1 MKKLFVLLGF
11 LVWGTVA
18 AATAG
23 WENSTPAAV
32 NPEKMLWREDFSG
45 GKSGLKIEF
54 RNGAQGSVDIVA
66 SPVTPGKKALK
77 IIKSNQQGYIL
88 VTSKRPFQSSPG
100 TELQSV
106 IHVHGRRAN
115 PEYAVGYVR
124 MYGKTEDLAYFKK
137 LDGRGPGGPKMQY
150 ITNSPANST
159 ERKLAHLLVT
169 AETGNVITPALVV
182 AGTPSESFWENWY
195 VEDFTSAKAA
205 FAGRITASGNRFP
218 AGVPVDEKEFR
229 AMLQRDI
236 QHTAEVK
243 SVNGLTRLLVDGK
256 ITAPVF
262 FIPWAG
268 KAGRESVNSRE
279 MQQSGVDMQFVIIQF
294 GANPKRPGFWTENG
308 FDVAGAVAK
317 VRHAMRCAPDAKFLL
332 TLTINPYA
340 GFYQKYPSEVW
351 KMADGSTVYG
361 HGTHIPNPQ
370 PSKIDPS
377 RYWPWISIHSEI
389 WRNEVKKHLAA
400 LVAALQAEQLDKRII
415 GVHFTGFHDNQFGT
429 RQLDYSIPAAAGF
442 RKFLRQKYGTI
453 ENLQAAW
460 QNHAPKSFEEVMPG
474 QFGKKLFLSP
484 AKEPH
489 LIDWF
494 YFQKT
499 GAMAL
504 QEDLGGFIK
513 ACFGK
518 KIIVIRYCM
527 GAFGATL
534 NCAYDVGYFLN
545 CKNVDAL
552 IVQPSYSRR
561 TPGLSIGL
569 RAPVASFHHH
579 GKLFVNDF
587 DLRTYAALSGKES
600 ELRVLGLSCALNDT
614 MWNSIIHKMAGQM
627 IANNMAYRYLD
638 MANGWFSPPE
648 IMKSIREVT
657 RFHQQNVSDRVPH
670 SVATA
675 AIVID
680 EAGMMLRN
688 FPAHYYNYGENFNL
702 GGQLQ
707 TLAASGVPLDSWLLD
722 DLLKNP
728 QLAEKYRV
736 LIFAGMNRIDKE
748 RKEFLKRLQSGNR
761 TLIYLSGT
769 GQMAGSSFTGFKIV
783 RHKSP
788 ADHEVIPAAGE
799 TLNMLSILHSETVLA
814 KNIASI
820 PAKNFRPVRFSV
832 SETPAVKVHA
842 RYQSDG
848 LPAIVSRQYPAYRSV
863 YIGNPGGLTPEFFH
877 HLVTQAGG
885 FAASKSGL
893 QIDMNDCF
901 MSVHCIIPG
910 RYTINLPRRC
920 KVVNLKDNSA
930 VPVAGNT
937 FTADFVAGSSYWFEL
952 K

>member
-1 MKKLFVLLGF
+1 MKILSVFTIF
-11 LVWGTVA
+11 LALCRGL
-18 AATAG
+18 AATPG
-23 WENSTPAAV
+23 WASGTPAAV
-32 NPEKMLWREDFSG
+32 VPEQVLWQEDFSG
-45 GKSGLKIEF
+45 GKSGLNIEF
-54 RNGAQGSVDIVA
+54 RNGAQGRVDIVS

-77 IIKSNQQGYIL
+77 IVKSNQQGYIL
-88 VTSKRPFQSSPG
+88 ITSKRLLQSAPG

-106 IHVHGRRAN
+106 IHVHGVNAN
-115 PEYAVGYVR
+115 PEYAVGYLR
-124 MYGKTEDLAYFKK
+124 MFGKKEDLSYFKK

-150 ITNSPANST
+150 ITNSPANCT

-169 AETGNVITPALVV
+169 PATGNLITPALVV
-182 AGTPSESFWENWY
+182 AGTPSESYWENWY
-195 VEDFTSAKAA
+195 IEDFKAA
-205 FAGRITASGNRFP
+205 KTAFAQRITASGNSFP
-218 AGVPVDEKEFR
+218 AGVPVAENEFR
-229 AMLQRDI
+229 TMLKQDV

-243 SVNGLTRLLVDGK
+243 AVNGVSRLLVDGK

-279 MQQSGVDMQFVIIQF
+279 MQQSGVDMQFIIIQF
-294 GANPKRPGFWTENG
+294 GANPKRPGFWTEKG

-317 VRHAMRCAPDAKFLL
+317 IRHAMRCAPEAKFLL

-340 GFYQKYPSEVW
+340 GFYQKYPTEIW
-351 KMADGSTVYG
+351 KMADGRTVFG
-361 HGTHIPNPQ
+361 HGTHIPNPL
-370 PSKIDPS
+370 PAKMDPA
-377 RYWPWISIHSEI
+377 RHWPWISIHSEI
-389 WRNEVKKHLAA
+389 WRREVKKHIAA
-400 LVAALQAEQLDKRII
+400 LIAALQSEQLDKRII

-442 RKFLRQKYGTI
+442 RKFLRQKYGTVG
-453 ENLQAAW
+453 NLQAAW
-460 QNHAPKSFEEVMPG
+460 KSHAPESFEAVMPG

-504 QEDLGGFIK
+504 QEELAGFVK

-545 CKNVDAL
+545 CKNVDAM
-552 IVQPSYSRR
+552 IVQPAYSRR
-561 TPGLSIGL
+561 TPGVSIGL

-600 ELRVLGLSCALNDT
+600 ELRMLGLSCALNDT
-614 MWNSIIHKMAGQM
+614 MWHSIIHKMAGQM

-648 IMKSIREVT
+648 IIRSIKEVT
-657 RFHQQNVSDRVPH
+657 AAHEKSVNGQVPQ

-675 AIVID
+675 AVVID

-707 TLAASGVPLDSWLLD
+707 SLAASGVPLDGWLLE

-728 QLAEKYRV
+728 ELAAKYRV
-736 LIFAGMNRIDKE
+736 LIFAGMNRIDKV
-748 RKEFLKRLQSGNR
+748 RKDFLKRLQSDDR
-761 TLIYLSGT
+761 ILIYLSGT
-769 GQMAGSSFTGFKIV
+769 GQVAGGSFTGFTIK
-783 RHKSP
+783 RHRAP

-799 TLNMLSILHSETVLA
+799 KINMLSILHSETVLA
-814 KNIASI
+814 KNIASV
-820 PAKNFRPVRFSV
+820 PAKNFRPVRFSI
-832 SETPAVKVHA
+832 SANPEIKIHA
-842 RYQSDG
+842 RYKSDG
-848 LPAIVSRQYPAYRSV
+848 LPAIASRQYPAYRTV
-863 YIGNPGGLTPEFFH
+863 YVGNPGGLTPEFFN
-877 HLVTQAGG
+877 HLVKAAGG
-885 FAASKSGL
+885 FTASESGL
-893 QIDMNDCF
+893 QIDMNDRF
-901 MSVHCIIPG
+901 MSVHCVIPG
-910 RYTINLPRRC
+910 KYTINLPRQC
-920 KVVNLKDNSA
+920 QVINLKDDSA
-930 VPVAGNT
+930 VKVSGRT
-937 FTADFVAGSSYWFEL
+937 FTADFAAGSSYWFEL